1 MLFKIII
8 IINPTQQPQKQKK
21 PLIMEKEKKDLNK
34 ENTQKKKH
42 NKEKK
47 TINKDKK
54 GIETKECKYIYLKRT
69 QKIEKYHIE
78 ENKRINNLKKD
89 K

>member
-34 ENTQKKKH
+34 ENT
-42 NKEKK
+42 
-47 TINKDKK
+47 
-54 GIETKECKYIYLKRT
+54 
-69 QKIEKYHIE
+69 
-78 ENKRINNLKKD
+78 
-89 K
+89 